1 MLARGERKE
10 NINTFESRETR
21 KKESKER
28 RERPRWMVGE
38 GEAGRGGGRG
48 RSEKQ
53 CPYAF
58 ERNVFTSPIR
68 FSSCAA
74 SGSFFAIA
82 CYVSNACD
90 VAGRFYD

>member
-1 MLARGERKE
+1 MKVGKVGGTRVEREAMLVEFA
-10 NINTFESRETR
+10 
-21 KKESKER
+21 
-28 RERPRWMVGE
+28 
-38 GEAGRGGGRG
+38 
-48 RSEKQ
+48 
-53 CPYAF
+53 
-58 ERNVFTSPIR
+58 FTSPIR